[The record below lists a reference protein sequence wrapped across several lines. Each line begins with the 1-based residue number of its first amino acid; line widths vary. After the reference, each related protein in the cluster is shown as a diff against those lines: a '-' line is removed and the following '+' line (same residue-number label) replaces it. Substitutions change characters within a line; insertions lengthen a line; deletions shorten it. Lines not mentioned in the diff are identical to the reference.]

1 MKKLF
6 ALAVLGLG
14 MGLAVSAQTSSATSL
29 ENRAKAA
36 SQGCFTGGLHGGSLE
51 TTLVAQGRC
60 IGGGTINV
68 YEVAITYTC
77 PPPLLPVCLVPAPTP
92 VARVTFDCDNRI
104 IDVTCL

>member
-1 MKKLF
+1 MKKLLL
-6 ALAVLGLG
+6 LAVMGLGLG
-14 MGLAVSAQTSSATSL
+14 LAAHAQSSNANSL

-36 SQGCFTGGLHGGSLE
+36 SHDCFTGGLAGGSLE

>member
-14 MGLAVSAQTSSATSL
+14 MGLALSAQTSSATSL

-36 SQGCFTGGLHGGSLE
+36 AHECYSGGLHGGGVE
-51 TTLVAQGRC
+51 ATLYAQGRC
-60 IGGGTINV
+60 IGGGTLNV
-68 YEVAITYTC
+68 YQVSLTYTC

-92 VARVTFDCDNRI
+92 VALVTFDCDNRI